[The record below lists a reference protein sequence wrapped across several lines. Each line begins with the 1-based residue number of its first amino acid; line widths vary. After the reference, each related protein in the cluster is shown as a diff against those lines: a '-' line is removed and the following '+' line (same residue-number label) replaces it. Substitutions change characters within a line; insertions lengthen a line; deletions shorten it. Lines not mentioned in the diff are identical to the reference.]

1 MINFTNEGNG
11 LIGMKSRHVVEQI
24 KNLIISQK
32 MKVGEKL
39 PNERSLAESLGVS
52 RIIVRE
58 ALSYLKACGIIE
70 SRHGS
75 GNYVLKVPN
84 DSNLQNGSME
94 YDLEEVIDARELLES
109 TIARM
114 FLKNVTHDMIQDME
128 YMVQSMEINFLRD
141 DLKKVIESDVRFH
154 QIFSK
159 ACGNSIIYSL
169 LDHLTDYMKTKIW
182 LFLKRD
188 YLWDEEYQKRSIEN
202 HKRILKAISQ
212 GNQDELLRA
221 IKVHYDTI
229 RQHLE
234 V

>member
-1 MINFTNEGNG
+1 
-11 LIGMKSRHVVEQI
+11 MKSKHVVEQI
-24 KNLIISQK
+24 KNLIVSQK
-32 MKVGEKL
+32 LKVGEKL
-39 PNERSLAESLGVS
+39 PNERFLAESLGVS

-70 SRHGS
+70 SRQGS
-75 GNYVLKVPN
+75 GNYVLKIPN
-84 DSNLQNGSME
+84 ELNFQNGSIE

-114 FLKNVTHDMIQDME
+114 FLKNITHDMIQDME

-141 DLKKVIESDVRFH
+141 DLEKVIESDVRFH

-159 ACGNSIIYSL
+159 AFGNSIVYSF
-169 LDHLTDYMKTKIW
+169 LDHLTDYMKTRIW

-202 HKRILKAISQ
+202 HRRILRAVSQ
-212 GNQDELLRA
+212 GSQDELLRA
-221 IKVHYDTI
+221 IKLHYDTI
-229 RQHLE
+229 REHLE

>member
-1 MINFTNEGNG
+1 
-11 LIGMKSRHVVEQI
+11 MKSKYVVEQI
-24 KNLIISQK
+24 KNLIVSQK
-32 MKVGEKL
+32 LKVGEKL
-39 PNERSLAESLGVS
+39 PNERFLAESFGVS

-75 GNYVLKVPN
+75 GNYVLKIPN
-84 DSNLQNGSME
+84 ESNFQNGSIE

-128 YMVQSMEINFLRD
+128 YMVQSMETNFLRD
-141 DLKKVIESDVRFH
+141 DLEKVIESDVRFH

-159 ACGNSIIYSL
+159 AFGNSIVYSF
-169 LDHLTDYMKTKIW
+169 LDHLTDYMKTRIW

-188 YLWDEEYQKRSIEN
+188 YLWDEEYQKKSIEN
-202 HKRILKAISQ
+202 HKRILQAISR
-212 GNQDELLRA
+212 GSQDELLMA
-221 IKVHYDTI
+221 IKIHYDTI
-229 RQHLE
+229 REHLE